1 VTDTPKLLTEPV
13 SDQGTLEQTYHLVPM
28 GKEFP
33 GPLGFQLV
41 LPRNWRIELLD
52 GTGPTDARP
61 LVLMVRFF
69 NPDGPG
75 ETVIAGAYL
84 PREVHPAD
92 WLRIYV
98 ANAGYQILDWRERP
112 SRFGRVGDALVAG
125 ANETKGMGHRL
136 TTIKDAN
143 RIFLI
148 DSRMAAPEP
157 LSQEPGYMAVA
168 HFRLLTPTGKPYAE
182 PFRETDL
189 AAERP
194 VRFLVSGLWHEPEAG
209 TTPPEGGAIR
219 RFEHRSEDDVL
230 LGSLV
235 AVAGVAGRITAQEL
249 EETTFGKFE
258 ANGIVRVAGPD
269 LLSRYTHPD
278 GSTELLARAWR
289 AGREGQAVSLLSAQ
303 VTLHGVPVALTLLS
317 PPPETEME
325 LWAIHR
331 RAFDI
336 AVNSLHPGW

>member
-1 VTDTPKLLTEPV
+1 MTDAPQLLIEPV
-13 SDQGTLEQTYHLVPM
+13 SDQSTLEQTYHLVPM

-52 GTGPTDARP
+52 RTGPTDARL
-61 LVLMVRFF
+61 LVPMVRFF
-69 NPDGPG
+69 NPTGPG
-75 ETVIAGAYL
+75 ETVITGAHL

-92 WLRIYV
+92 WLRIYT
-98 ANAGYQILDWRERP
+98 ANAGHQVLDWRERP
-112 SRFGRVGDALVAG
+112 SRFGRVADALVTGAG
-125 ANETKGMGHRL
+125 ATQGMGHRL
-136 TTIKDAN
+136 TPIKDAN

-148 DSRMAAPEP
+148 DSRMTAPDP

-168 HFRLLTPTGKPYAE
+168 HFRLLSPTGKPYAE

-189 AAERP
+189 AAQQP

-209 TTPPEGGAIR
+209 TDPPEGGAIR
-219 RFEHRSEDDVL
+219 RFEHRKDDVL

-235 AVAGVAGRITAQEL
+235 AVAGVAGGMTAQDI
-249 EETTFGKFE
+249 EEITLGKFE
-258 ANGIVRVAGPD
+258 ANGILRVAGPD
-269 LLSRYTHPD
+269 ILSRYNRPD
-278 GSTELLARAWR
+278 GTADLLARVWR
-289 AGREGQAVSLLSAQ
+289 AERAGQALSLMSAQ
-303 VTLHGVPVALTLLS
+303 ITLHGVPVALTLLS
-317 PPPETEME
+317 PTPEDDME
-325 LWAIHR
+325 IWAIHR